1 MQITATIDRRRT
13 GCDTGYV
20 AQGNGKIVRLTDE
33 RLRRL
38 DRRMAAVEEAQRGT
52 NARLDETN
60 ARLDQAVDVLT
71 RLVRVVAAQNDRV
84 NQNFA
89 QLTARVDRLT
99 RAILKGRT
107 ADHGR
112 MSPLE
117 RRLGTLQRRTLRPN
131 GS

>member
-1 MQITATIDRRRT
+1 MQVTGTIDRPPT
-13 GCDTGYV
+13 GCNTRCV
-20 AQGNGKIVRLTDE
+20 AQGNGTVVRLTDE

-38 DRRMAAVEEAQRGT
+38 DRRLAAVEEAQQG
-52 NARLDETN
+52 TN

-84 NQNFA
+84 NRNFA
-89 QLTARVDRLT
+89 QLNARFDRLT

-107 ADHGR
+107 ADHRR
-112 MSPLE
+112 MSSLE
-117 RRLGTLQRRTLRPN
+117 RRIDALERRVLRPN